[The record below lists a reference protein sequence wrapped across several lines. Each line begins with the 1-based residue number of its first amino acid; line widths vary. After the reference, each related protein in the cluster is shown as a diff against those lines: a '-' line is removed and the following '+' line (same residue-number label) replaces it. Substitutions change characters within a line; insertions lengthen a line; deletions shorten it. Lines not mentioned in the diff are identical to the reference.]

1 MNLRNLLITCALGI
15 ASTAGLCGDRI
26 TVNNGPTGPS
36 PVTPTVTTTRI
47 EFRVSGNVPTVR
59 VRYSDSTNGV
69 NQVVTSLPF
78 QAAFDTSLTSLFL
91 SLDVSSTTAVLISNP
106 FLSAQILVNGVVFRQ
121 GSSTEVLPSI
131 LISGDWRK

>member
-1 MNLRNLLITCALGI
+1 MKYPALFTVCALTL
-15 ASTAGLCGDRI
+15 TAGLCGDRTTI
-26 TVNNGPTGPS
+26 NNIQPS
-36 PVTPTVTTTRI
+36 PVPDPAKTTTRI

-59 VRYSDSTNGV
+59 VRYSDPVNGTN
-69 NQVVTSLPF
+69 QTVTSLPF

-106 FLSAQILVNGVVFRQ
+106 FLSAQILVNGNVFRQ
-121 GSSTEVLPSI
+121 AVSSEVLPTI